1 MMHPRYYALSG
12 LALALLGACS
22 MFGGAEKAEKAKEE
36 ERAGRVNMSV
46 LDQKLAADPE
56 RAAVTVQ
63 LSASSAIGDW
73 PQAGQNPSKTPP
85 HAEAGKAFKVDWRAD
100 IGAGSDIQRRLVA
113 PPVVS
118 EGRVFVIDANQRVSA
133 YDAARGRRLWT
144 RALSSPFKRDKIA
157 VGGGLAVAG
166 ERLIVSSGFGYIA
179 ALSTA
184 DGSELW
190 KRPTESPVSGSPA
203 ILGGRAYVTTTNN
216 DLYALNVE
224 TGEVSWT
231 DQAIAESA
239 RILASPSPAVTD
251 EILVA
256 PYSSGELIAYI
267 PANGRRL
274 WSDTLTTVGRFT
286 PLSAI
291 NDIAG
296 RPAIRDGIVY
306 AASHSGVLAAI
317 DSRTGT
323 RLWNILFGS
332 RLGPVV
338 SGDHLFIIG
347 TGGQLACINRV
358 DGAVV
363 WVRDLKE
370 FRNEQKKQDRIVW
383 TGPLVAS
390 DRLVVVSSEGDMLG
404 LSPQTG
410 ETQISLKLGA
420 PAYIEPV
427 AAGGLIYV
435 LTDKGQLTAVR

>member
-1 MMHPRYYALSG
+1 
-12 LALALLGACS
+12 
-22 MFGGAEKAEKAKEE
+22 
-36 ERAGRVNMSV
+36 
-46 LDQKLAADPE
+46 
-56 RAAVTVQ
+56 
-63 LSASSAIGDW
+63 
-73 PQAGQNPSKTPP
+73 
-85 HAEAGKAFKVDWRAD
+85 
-100 IGAGSDIQRRLVA
+100 
-113 PPVVS
+113 VVS

-184 DGSELW
+184 DGAELW

-383 TGPLVAS
+383 TGPLIAS

>member
-1 MMHPRYYALSG
+1 
-12 LALALLGACS
+12 
-22 MFGGAEKAEKAKEE
+22 
-36 ERAGRVNMSV
+36 
-46 LDQKLAADPE
+46 
-56 RAAVTVQ
+56 
-63 LSASSAIGDW
+63 
-73 PQAGQNPSKTPP
+73 
-85 HAEAGKAFKVDWRAD
+85 
-100 IGAGSDIQRRLVA
+100 
-113 PPVVS
+113 
-118 EGRVFVIDANQRVSA
+118 
-133 YDAARGRRLWT
+133 
-144 RALSSPFKRDKIA
+144 
-157 VGGGLAVAG
+157 
-166 ERLIVSSGFGYIA
+166 
-179 ALSTA
+179 
-184 DGSELW
+184 
-190 KRPTESPVSGSPA
+190 
-203 ILGGRAYVTTTNN
+203 
-216 DLYALNVE
+216 
-224 TGEVSWT
+224 
-231 DQAIAESA
+231 
-239 RILASPSPAVTD
+239 VTD

-323 RLWNILFGS
+323 RLWNMLFGS

-383 TGPLVAS
+383 TGPLIAS

-410 ETQISLKLGA
+410 ETQVSLKLGA